1 MAKINHL
8 EMGADVMA
16 LNDIEVKKGFL
27 GLSCK
32 LIYKP
37 TNSVIKIK
45 EKEYSAED
53 GKKLGNILSAAPDDV
68 ETAIN
73 KFPVSAINMGNVK
86 LEACLSD
93 DHQFVA
99 TQLLSFQDFGYK
111 PVTEMVVYTGNTA
124 EAFAKLFT
132 A

>member
-1 MAKINHL
+1 MTAIPELIAVTNGIQTYATDTHKP
-8 EMGADVMA
+8 V
-16 LNDIEVKKGFL
+16 
-27 GLSCK
+27 LSNK
-32 LIYKP
+32 AFRTSHI
-37 TNSVIKIK
+37 TN
-45 EKEYSAED
+45 
-53 GKKLGNILSAAPDDV
+53 NV

-73 KFPVSAINMGNVK
+73 KFPVSAISMGNVK

-111 PVTEMVVYTGNTA
+111 PVTEMVVYTGKTA

>member
-53 GKKLGNILSAAPDDV
+53 GKKLGNILSAAPDR
-68 ETAIN
+68 
-73 KFPVSAINMGNVK
+73 KS
-86 LEACLSD
+86 
-93 DHQFVA
+93 
-99 TQLLSFQDFGYK
+99 
-111 PVTEMVVYTGNTA
+111 VV
-124 EAFAKLFT
+124 
-132 A
+132 

>member
-8 EMGADVMA
+8 EMGANVMA

-53 GKKLGNILSAAPDDV
+53 I
-68 ETAIN
+68 
-73 KFPVSAINMGNVK
+73 
-86 LEACLSD
+86 
-93 DHQFVA
+93 
-99 TQLLSFQDFGYK
+99 
-111 PVTEMVVYTGNTA
+111 
-124 EAFAKLFT
+124 
-132 A
+132 

>member
-8 EMGADVMA
+8 EMGAYVMA

-53 GKKLGNILSAAPDDV
+53 GKKLGNILSAAPNDV

-73 KFPVSAINMGNVK
+73 KFPVSAISMGNVK
-86 LEACLSD
+86 LEAASRMIIS
-93 DHQFVA
+93 
-99 TQLLSFQDFGYK
+99 LLPPNSFHSRIS
-111 PVTEMVVYTGNTA
+111 VTNQSQRW
-124 EAFAKLFT
+124 
-132 A
+132 